1 MRSYLRPPIKGC
13 QLCQLF
19 LTMASNFSGTPF
31 EHPAVNFDHKFSPR
45 QVNRFPQR
53 LLLLSPQ
60 AATFNQRG
68 LICDPQSGGLAVQP
82 QKQIYLETIGQ
93 TFIYGYNAAIMAH
106 SLADLFPLLEGVTL
120 NLRGFAYEGA
130 AMALSLLDCLTLGK
144 RDRFEHFLA
153 NEGKKHIYMAYVG
166 KGWQLARITFSLRF
180 YLQKLADSAQHFPDS
195 LLGWLA
201 LDGYGFHQGYF
212 AGPKYIRERKSP
224 QELSGY
230 ARLVFAQGL
239 GRSLWFVKGANIP
252 EIADQIQ
259 KFDPLLQPHLWSGIG
274 LACTYAGG
282 VSPEEIQHLKQLA
295 EPYRA
300 ELAQG
305 AAFAAKARLL
315 AENCTEN
322 TEIACQILCGMAI
335 TETAKITDDTL
346 IGLDYHDQIPAY
358 EQWRQAIQS
367 HFRT

>member
-1 MRSYLRPPIKGC
+1 
-13 QLCQLF
+13 
-19 LTMASNFSGTPF
+19 MALNFSGIPF
-31 EHPAVNFDHKFSPR
+31 EHPSVNFDNRLSPSE
-45 QVNRFPQR
+45 VNRFPQR
-53 LLLLSPQ
+53 LLILSPK

-68 LICDPQSGGLAVQP
+68 FTCDLRSRSLAVQP

-106 SLADLFPLLEGVTL
+106 SLTDLFPILEGVPL

-130 AMALSLLDCLTLGK
+130 AMALSLLDCLTPWKG
-144 RDRFEHFLA
+144 DRFEQFLA

-166 KGWQLARITFSLRF
+166 KGWQLARIPFSLRF
-180 YLQKLADSAQHFPDS
+180 YLQKLEHSAQNFPDT

-212 AGPKYIRERKSP
+212 AWHKYIRDRKPP

-239 GRSLWFVKGANIP
+239 GRSLWFVKGANIL
-252 EIADQIQ
+252 EIAHQIKQ
-259 KFDPLLQPHLWSGIG
+259 FDSLLQPHLWSGIG

-282 VSPEEIQHLKQLA
+282 VSPEEIQDLKQLA
-295 EPYRA
+295 EPYTA

-305 AAFAAKARLL
+305 GAFAAKARLL
-315 AENCTEN
+315 AENSPEN

-335 TETAKITDDTL
+335 PEAAKITDDTL